1 MTEPASPPEDGR
13 PVAATDTAPAPPDVD
28 ADRFTVVDATA
39 AGRWE
44 VRDGE
49 RVVGIAQYEVV
60 PGHDGRPDRVVFFHT
75 EVRPELEG
83 HGLASR
89 LARTALDATIES
101 GRVVVAL
108 CPYIRAWV
116 ARHREPYAAHVV
128 PATRADV
135 EAVEQS
141 G

>member
-1 MTEPASPPEDGR
+1 MSEPVSQPEDG
-13 PVAATDTAPAPPDVD
+13 ATDPDVD
-28 ADRFTVVDATA
+28 PFTVVDAPD

-49 RVVGIAQYEVV
+49 RLVGIAQYVVV
-60 PGHDGRPDRVVFFHT
+60 PGTGGHPDRAVFFHT
-75 EVRPELEG
+75 EVRPEAEG

-89 LARTALDATIES
+89 LARTALDATIAA

-116 ARHREPYAAHVV
+116 ARHPEPYAEHVV
-128 PATRADV
+128 PATQADV
-135 EAVEQS
+135 DAVEQ
-141 G
+141 GA